1 MTQGSA
7 AKQAWQ
13 RQPGQPP
20 KILVVDD
27 EPRVLRSLQAALRSK
42 FEVITAEGA
51 EQAKQIL
58 ADAENIDIVV
68 SDERMP
74 HCTGLE
80 LLQWCRENR
89 PDCIRILLSS
99 TDFAK
104 KRDAISAADVYRCIP
119 KPWNIQEF
127 TEVLNR
133 AALVTEKQKRRAV
146 KERDSNKRE
155 QRSGLS
161 RHRALAILDQD
172 ATYREAFKQ
181 VVDDITELSD
191 VYCFDS
197 AETVS
202 ATMQHATNIGIVV
215 IDPAAGDEAAVDLIQ
230 DIKKRNPGVA
240 VIVTSNPSS
249 LSEFMPKVSEREVH
263 NFIAKPL
270 SAKRIQPV
278 VADALKHHFIK
289 IRKN

>member
-51 EQAKQIL
+51 KQAKQIL

>member
-74 HCTGLE
+74 HCAGLE

-127 TEVLNR
+127 TEALNR

>member
-1 MTQGSA
+1 
-7 AKQAWQ
+7 
-13 RQPGQPP
+13 
-20 KILVVDD
+20 
-27 EPRVLRSLQAALRSK
+27 
-42 FEVITAEGA
+42 
-51 EQAKQIL
+51 
-58 ADAENIDIVV
+58 
-68 SDERMP
+68 MP

>member
-58 ADAENIDIVV
+58 ADAEDIDIVV

-74 HCTGLE
+74 YCTGLE
-80 LLQWCRENR
+80 LLQWCHDNR

-104 KRDAISAADVYRCIP
+104 KSDAILAADVYRCIP

-133 AALVTEKQKRRAV
+133 AALVTEKQRRRAV
-146 KERDSNKRE
+146 KERSSNKHERH
-155 QRSGLS
+155 SDLS

-172 ATYREAFKQ
+172 ASYREAFKQ

-263 NFIAKPL
+263 NFIAKPW

-289 IRKN
+289 IRKK

>member
-51 EQAKQIL
+51 KQAKQIL

-155 QRSGLS
+155 QCSGLS